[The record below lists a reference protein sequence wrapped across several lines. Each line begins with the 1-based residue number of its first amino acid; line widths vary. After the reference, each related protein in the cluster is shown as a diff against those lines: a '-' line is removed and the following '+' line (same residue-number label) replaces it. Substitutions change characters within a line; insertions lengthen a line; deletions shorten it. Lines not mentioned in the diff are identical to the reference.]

1 MTNISI
7 KCQKCRFE
15 LASSESSSI
24 LDCHEKQIQNT
35 ARVTY
40 SCNDNVMENNWYI
53 SSTTLPEWINS
64 SVEEDDWQKGKLT
77 CPNCNLRVGSF
88 DFVGGM
94 KCPCKKYVLP
104 QIHLVKSKTD
114 IYFR

>member
-40 SCNDNVMENNWYI
+40 SCNNNVMENNWYI
-53 SSTTLPEWINS
+53 SSTTLPEWINTA
-64 SVEEDDWQKGKLT
+64 VEEVSTSKKLILQIT
-77 CPNCNLRVGSF
+77 TEVINQLSN
-88 DFVGGM
+88 
-94 KCPCKKYVLP
+94 YV
-104 QIHLVKSKTD
+104 
-114 IYFR
+114 

>member
-15 LASSESSSI
+15 LVSSESSSI

-53 SSTTLPEWINS
+53 SSTTLPEWINAAIEEVS
-64 SVEEDDWQKGKLT
+64 SSNRLI
-77 CPNCNLRVGSF
+77 L
-88 DFVGGM
+88 
-94 KCPCKKYVLP
+94 
-104 QIHLVKSKTD
+104 
-114 IYFR
+114 

>member
-15 LASSESSSI
+15 LASSETSSI

-53 SSTTLPEWINS
+53 SSNTLPDWINTAI
-64 SVEEDDWQKGKLT
+64 EEVRT
-77 CPNCNLRVGSF
+77 YI
-88 DFVGGM
+88 
-94 KCPCKKYVLP
+94 KKINFTNYN
-104 QIHLVKSKTD
+104 
-114 IYFR
+114 

>member
-15 LASSESSSI
+15 LASNESSSI
-24 LDCHEKQIQNT
+24 LDCHEKQIKNT

-53 SSTTLPEWINS
+53 SSTTLPEWIS
-64 SVEEDDWQKGKLT
+64 SSIEEVSTLI
-77 CPNCNLRVGSF
+77 L
-88 DFVGGM
+88 
-94 KCPCKKYVLP
+94 
-104 QIHLVKSKTD
+104 QIT
-114 IYFR
+114 I

>member
-15 LASSESSSI
+15 LASNESSSI

-40 SCNDNVMENNWYI
+40 SCNDNVMENNWYLT
-53 SSTTLPEWINS
+53 STTLPDWINS
-64 SVEEDDWQKGKLT
+64 SVEEVRNYKIIL
-77 CPNCNLRVGSF
+77 F
-88 DFVGGM
+88 
-94 KCPCKKYVLP
+94 
-104 QIHLVKSKTD
+104 I
-114 IYFR
+114 